1 MEEIQIF
8 QINIKEIQIWIAGE
22 GKTRNFFFSKIYS
35 YATCVKIKDVVA

>member
-22 GKTRNFFFSKIYS
+22 GKTRNFFFPKYTHMPLVSKL
-35 YATCVKIKDVVA
+35 KM